1 MTDQEK
7 LNKIKEILQNYQ
19 GQEAVF
25 GKPARET
32 KQQQAFREDLQTI
45 VSILFKEDLILPA
58 DLSVA
63 ELKKRIQTIWQ
74 ETKPEGWRK

>member
-19 GQEAVF
+19 GQEAIF
-25 GKPARET
+25 AKPTRET
-32 KQQQAFREDLQTI
+32 KQQQALREDLRTI
-45 VSILFKEDLILPA
+45 VSLVFADDLAISA

-74 ETKPEGWRK
+74 ETKPKDWRK

>member
-19 GQEAVF
+19 GQEAIF

-45 VSILFKEDLILPA
+45 SSLVFEKDLGIPA
-58 DLSVA
+58 DLSVT

-74 ETKPEGWRK
+74 ETKPKDWRK

>member
-25 GKPARET
+25 TKPARET

-45 VSILFKEDLILPA
+45 ASLVFEKDSAIPA

-74 ETKPEGWRK
+74 DTKPKDWK

>member
-7 LNKIKEILQNYQ
+7 FNKIKEILQNYQ
-19 GQEAVF
+19 GQEAIF
-25 GKPARET
+25 AKPARET

-45 VSILFKEDLILPA
+45 FSLVFEEDLVVPA

-74 ETKPEGWRK
+74 KTKPKDWE

>member
-19 GQEAVF
+19 GQETIF

-45 VSILFKEDLILPA
+45 SSLVFDESLGIPA

-74 ETKPEGWRK
+74 ETKPKDWSK